1 MNCSYCNL
9 IFEWTSDYHFECS
22 RWYFSDDN
30 NDLIK
35 QYWVEEESAIVTSC
49 SFLNPRSLVA
59 TARKKK
65 YKSSVRISISI
76 GRNKWSTEPVISQI
90 AYIDNHILLV
100 LWTSGEFGQKYM
112 LFTCSFSNFHG
123 GILDNWYSSNID
135 SILVSSWLLLWL
147 PFESLIFVYILW
159 CGFSCYLSV
168 LFEMF
173 LLLNVIEVKF

>member
-1 MNCSYCNL
+1 MNELL
-9 IFEWTSDYHFECS
+9 IIILNVLDGIFPM
-22 RWYFSDDN
+22 
-30 NDLIK
+30 I
-35 QYWVEEESAIVTSC
+35 IMTSC

-65 YKSSVRISISI
+65 YKSSVIISISI
-76 GRNKWSTEPVISQI
+76 GRNKRSTEPVISQI

-135 SILVSSWLLLWL
+135 SILVSSSPLAAFWILDFCL
-147 PFESLIFVYILW
+147 YI
-159 CGFSCYLSV
+159 V
-168 LFEMF
+168 
-173 LLLNVIEVKF
+173 VRV